1 MSKLTLLHINII
13 GAVVSLI
20 VAVTLW
26 FLLIKPVKEQTD
38 TTKTDTA
45 STQDS
50 GGTPD
55 KVAGKKRELKKTQG
69 DAKDTQDRWA
79 SNERFYMPKMNFDKN
94 RDVLNLY
101 QNDAYI
107 TGEWGQGGEAFGL
120 RDMPGIWGKWLENW
134 YATQLLA
141 DRKKGKLG
149 VLLVGADDK
158 LHLEIPSY
166 PVDPNAI
173 SQLTSLTFPEPAK
186 VWKVTV
192 SCHDFNVAMDH
203 LRKFNTMR
211 LHGMPVIN
219 NVRITGVGLP
229 GLSPVLFMTYELAI
243 YIIPHKTPPRPD
255 ALLGTSGADTNSTPG
270 ASGLNNAA
278 PGGRPGG
285 PPPGGPPPGGR
296 PGGGGSPG
304 GRPRGDG

>member
-1 MSKLTLLHINII
+1 MSKLTLIHIHII

-20 VAVTLW
+20 VGVTLW
-26 FLLIKPVKEQTD
+26 YLLIKPVKEQIE
-38 TTKTDTA
+38 TTRTDTA
-45 STQDS
+45 STQDN

-55 KVAGKKRELKKTQG
+55 KVAGKKRELKKRQN
-69 DAKDTQDRWA
+69 DAADTQARWA

-101 QNDAYI
+101 QNNAYI
-107 TGEWGQGGEAFGL
+107 TGEWGQGGQAFGL

-141 DRKKGKLG
+141 DRKKGRLG
-149 VLLVGADDK
+149 VLFIKANDK
-158 LHLEIPSY
+158 THLEIPSY
-166 PVDPNAI
+166 SVDPNAI
-173 SQLTSLTFPEPAK
+173 SQLTSLTFPEPSK
-186 VWKVTV
+186 VWEVTV

-211 LHGMPVIN
+211 LHGMPVVN
-219 NVRITGVGLP
+219 KVRMVSVGLP
-229 GLSPVLFMTYELAI
+229 GLSPDLLMTYELAL
-243 YIIPHKTPPRPD
+243 YIIPHKTPPSPD
-255 ALLGTSGADTNSTPG
+255 ALLGTGAADPNSTPG

-285 PPPGGPPPGGR
+285 PPPGGR

-304 GRPRGDG
+304 GRSRGDG